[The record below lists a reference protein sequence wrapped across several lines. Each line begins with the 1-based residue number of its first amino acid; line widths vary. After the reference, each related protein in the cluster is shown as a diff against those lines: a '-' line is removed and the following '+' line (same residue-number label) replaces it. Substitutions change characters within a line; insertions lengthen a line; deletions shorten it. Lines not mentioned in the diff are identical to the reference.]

1 MSNSYYY
8 SLLCQMFSSDGNL
21 AFERLPEVLTEIP
34 LDDADDLNF
43 TLGTLQPRDV
53 ITTEP
58 YATSHLEVTDMSN
71 DVLRPDDMFQR

>member
-8 SLLCQMFSSDGNL
+8 SLLCQMFSSVGNL

-34 LDDADDLNF
+34 LDDAEDLNF

>member
-8 SLLCQMFSSDGNL
+8 SLLCQMFSSVGNL

-34 LDDADDLNF
+34 LDDAEDLNF
-43 TLGTLQPRDV
+43 TLGTLQPQDV